1 MQFQKVLYKSVLIF
15 LSLFFLSCA
24 VNPVTQKKEFSLV
37 TESQEI
43 QIGKT
48 SHKEII
54 EEFGDYND
62 ASLQSY
68 VNEVGQKLSRVSH
81 RSHLKFHFTVLDSPV
96 VNALATPGG
105 YIYLTRGI
113 LAEFNSEAEM
123 ATILAHEIGH
133 VTARH
138 AARQITRVTTYQI
151 LSTLIASIDKS
162 LEPLQRIS
170 NATASLIFLKYSR
183 DDEREADQLGLE
195 YASNARYNPKPMVAF
210 LENLLR
216 KEKKEEVS
224 SLPSFLSTHPTTR
237 ERIQTVRTEAARLL
251 KESKTLKLTAYNEY
265 KSHLDGMV
273 YGPGEKDGIIYGEV
287 YKNKFAGLALT
298 FPHGWKKQ
306 SSRLLFVT
314 KHPNRNYLFQ
324 LQIHEL
330 KRDIGLDDFVYIIEK
345 KIGLPR
351 GPIQRVTL
359 NNLHGVKRIYEG
371 KNSSGR
377 MRLSIIYFLEPDKKI
392 GYTLLSF
399 APLREYNNAYYY
411 FSNIERSFRKL
422 SSSEI
427 DAIKIKHIKIHT
439 VKKGESFADLS
450 KRYYGNDKKKS
461 KIAGFNSLSI
471 DIKLLQGEK
480 IKIIL
485 P

>member
-96 VNALATPGG
+96 VNAFATPGG

-151 LSTLIASIDKS
+151 LSALIASIDKS
-162 LEPLQRIS
+162 LEPFKRIS
-170 NATASLIFLKYSR
+170 DVTASLIFLKYSR

-195 YASNARYNPKPMVAF
+195 YAFNAGYNPKFMVAF

-216 KEKKEEVS
+216 KKEKEDGG
-224 SLPSFLSTHPTTR
+224 SLPGFLSTHPTTS
-237 ERIQTVRTEAARLL
+237 ERIQTVKTEAARLL
-251 KESKTLKLTAYNEY
+251 KESKTLKITAYNEY
-265 KSHLDGMV
+265 KSRLEGMV
-273 YGPGEKDGIIYGEV
+273 YGPGEKDGIIDGEV
-287 YKNKFAGLALT
+287 YKNKFAGITLT
-298 FPHGWKKQ
+298 LPQDWKKQ

-314 KHPNRNYLFQ
+314 KHPYRNYLFQ

-330 KRDIGLDDFVYIIEK
+330 KRETALNDFVYNIEK
-345 KIGLPR
+345 KIGLPQ
-351 GPIQRVTL
+351 GPIQRVTI
-359 NNLHGVKRIYEG
+359 NDFHGVKRIYEV
-371 KNSSGR
+371 KASSGG
-377 MRLSIIYFLEPDKKI
+377 MGLSILYFLEPNKKI
-392 GYTLLSF
+392 GYTLLSL
-399 APLREYNNAYYY
+399 APLREYKNASYY

-427 DAIKIKHIKIHT
+427 EDIKIKHIKIHT
-439 VKKGESFADLS
+439 VEKGETFVNLS
-450 KRYYGNDKKKS
+450 KRYYGNDKRKRD
-461 KIAGFNSLSI
+461 IAEFNSLPA
-471 DIKLLQGEK
+471 DTKLLPGEK